1 MSHSVLKPAFG
12 VCVCVLVLAACTLQR
27 EAEPPTLAPFPG
39 SPTAGC
45 VLQELLPNIEGVQ
58 PAEIRPG
65 SEVTVT
71 ARGGYLRDNC
81 GGYIEGSRIY
91 QLYFDDQ
98 VVADLACYVNYCQGK
113 FVLGK
118 GVAPGPHCMGVQKGT
133 CQLEVQVVGD

>member
-1 MSHSVLKPAFG
+1 ML
-12 VCVCVLVLAACTLQR
+12 LLAACTLQR
-27 EAEPPTLAPFPG
+27 EPEPPTLVPFPAT
-39 SPTAGC
+39 PTEAC
-45 VLQELLPNIEGVQ
+45 VLEEILPKIEGVQ

-81 GGYIEGSRIY
+81 GAFIEGSRTY
-91 QLYFDDQ
+91 KLYFDDQ
-98 VVADLACYVNYCQGK
+98 AVADLACYVNYCQGK

-118 GVAPGPHCMGVQKGT
+118 GVIAGPHCMGVQKGT